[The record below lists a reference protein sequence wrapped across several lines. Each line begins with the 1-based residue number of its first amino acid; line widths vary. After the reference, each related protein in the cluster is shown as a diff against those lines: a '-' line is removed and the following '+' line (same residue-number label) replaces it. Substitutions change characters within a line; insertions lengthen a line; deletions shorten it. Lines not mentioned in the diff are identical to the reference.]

1 VFVSLATMSHVR
13 KHAALLRTIAKAR
26 PDLRRSLLE
35 MADKE
40 LIRCICEISD
50 NTLKGH
56 VILSSRQ
63 KQKLSRYK
71 KILRRIA
78 KRGESWNQK
87 KRIIQSGSGFIVPL
101 LAAVL
106 GPIISSLI
114 K

>member
-1 VFVSLATMSHVR
+1 MSHIR
-13 KHAALLRTIAKAR
+13 KHAAILRTIAKAR
-26 PDLRRSLLE
+26 PDVRRSLLE

-40 LIRCICEISD
+40 LIRCLCEISD
-50 NTLKGH
+50 NTLKGY
-56 VILSSRQ
+56 VNLNSRQ

-78 KRGESWNQK
+78 QRGETWQK
-87 KRIIQSGSGFIVPL
+87 KKQLIQTGSGFIVPL